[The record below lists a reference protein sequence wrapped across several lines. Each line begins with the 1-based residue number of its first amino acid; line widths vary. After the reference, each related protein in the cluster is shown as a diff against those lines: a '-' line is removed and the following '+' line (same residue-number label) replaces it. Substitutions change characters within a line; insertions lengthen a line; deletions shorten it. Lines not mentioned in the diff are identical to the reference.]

1 MVITLPCKT
10 SRVNTLPACCSITS
24 SASWTQYTDPSF
36 RWLKHLTEL
45 ECIDFHCWIQSS
57 YGSTLYCSNL
67 YCLSAI
73 LLYSMSFR
81 SPKMSRMKIHSH
93 HLYKFGVS
101 WDLVSCSQKKEADS
115 GLLPFEHAVYLAVMV
130 LSAAL
135 PPEEWT
141 VGTLGTAILHTKRYM
156 VHVMSSDLLRFW
168 PQLAMDG
175 TGSQWRS
182 INDDDDAC
190 VPGVSPCSNVTR

>member
-1 MVITLPCKT
+1 MAQHYTVQIYTACQTHFYILWVFALQKWVEWKDTPITCT
-10 SRVNTLPACCSITS
+10 S
-24 SASWTQYTDPSF
+24 
-36 RWLKHLTEL
+36 L
-45 ECIDFHCWIQSS
+45 EWAE
-57 YGSTLYCSNL
+57 TLYP
-67 YCLSAI
+67 AH
-73 LLYSMSFR
+73 
-81 SPKMSRMKIHSH
+81 K
-93 HLYKFGVS
+93 
-101 WDLVSCSQKKEADS
+101 KKEADS